1 VNKLNSGFSRLRH
14 HDLVRKTHGIIS
26 ALTGNSHFPNPT
38 PALTILRGSLS
49 TFESALTLSKGNA
62 RDPEALAARSNLTR
76 QLHRLARNLEMT
88 DGVTDSM
95 LATTGFNIRKRGAR
109 TDAPVG
115 APGNVRLRATGVM
128 GKVQLLCA
136 PVYRAKSY
144 EVHYGKD
151 PGKDRWANAGT
162 FPSTRGITISGL
174 TRGKD
179 YWARIR
185 AIGPKG
191 PGPWSH
197 LATIMAT

>member
-1 VNKLNSGFSRLRH
+1 VNKLNSGFSRVGH
-14 HDLVRKTHGIIS
+14 QDLAGKTHDIIA
-26 ALTGNSHFPNPT
+26 ALTGNTHFPT
-38 PALTILRGSLS
+38 PAPPLPVLHTSLAA
-49 TFESALTLSKGNA
+49 FESALALSKGNT
-62 RDPEALAARSNLTR
+62 RDPEVQAARAVLTR
-76 QLHRLARNLEMT
+76 QLHQLARNLEMME
-88 DGVTDSM
+88 GVTDSM

-109 TDAPVG
+109 TDAPVD
-115 APGNVRLRATGVM
+115 APGNVRLRSTGVM

-174 TRGKD
+174 NRGKD

>member
-1 VNKLNSGFSRLRH
+1 
-14 HDLVRKTHGIIS
+14 VRKTHEIIT
-26 ALTGNSHFPNPT
+26 ALNENSQFPNPT
-38 PALTILRGSLS
+38 PALTILRSSLS
-49 TFESALTLSKGNA
+49 TFESVLIISKGNA
-62 RDPEALAARSNLTR
+62 RDPAVFVARSILTR
-76 QLHRLARNLEMT
+76 QLHQLARNLEMT
-88 DGVTDSM
+88 EGVTDSM
-95 LATTGFNIRKRGAR
+95 LATTGFDLRKRGAR
-109 TDAPVG
+109 TDAPVA

-128 GKVQLLCA
+128 GKVQLLCG

-179 YWARIR
+179 YWARVR